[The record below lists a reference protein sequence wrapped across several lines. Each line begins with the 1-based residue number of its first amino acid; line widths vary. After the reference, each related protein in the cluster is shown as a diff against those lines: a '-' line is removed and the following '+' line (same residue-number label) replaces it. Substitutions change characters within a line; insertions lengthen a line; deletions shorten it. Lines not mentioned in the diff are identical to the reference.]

1 MYLHTVFLYGD
12 SCMYHVLLDILQDA
26 LGQQLWNILGDTLNL
41 VQTDPTRVVTAMK
54 VVEREEK

>member
-1 MYLHTVFLYGD
+1 M
-12 SCMYHVLLDILQDA
+12 CHVLLGILQDA